1 MQFQTTLTARVPR
14 CSCDRCGVKTVSVP
28 RAEKHSRFTLL
39 FEAFAIDGNSF
50 AAGQDDVS
58 MMTDIDQ
65 SRVLKV
71 PPDRFHIAMY
81 LNEAVDK
88 VRRTAETHTGDRPG
102 MESES
107 CSASSGRRPTR
118 LVVEHSLNHGTR
130 GRFAAG
136 STGFS
141 NHGL

>member
-1 MQFQTTLTARVPR
+1 MQFQTTLTARVLR
-14 CSCDRCGVKTVSVP
+14 CSCDRCGVKTISVP

-39 FEAFAIDGNSF
+39 FEAFAIDKNSF

-102 MESES
+102 MESEGVVPLLP
-107 CSASSGRRPTR
+107 AGDRRGWWSSI
-118 LVVEHSLNHGTR
+118 L
-130 GRFAAG
+130 
-136 STGFS
+136 
-141 NHGL
+141 